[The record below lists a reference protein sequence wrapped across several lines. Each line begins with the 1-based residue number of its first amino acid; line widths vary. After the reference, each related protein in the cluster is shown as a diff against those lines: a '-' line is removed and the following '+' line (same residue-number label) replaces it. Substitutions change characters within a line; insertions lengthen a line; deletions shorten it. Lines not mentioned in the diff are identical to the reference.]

1 MDIVNKIIT
10 FFKEVK
16 TQLKKVNWLGRKET
30 IKYTAIVLAVSTLV
44 AIFLSSL
51 DYIFRQLLEKFII

>member
-1 MDIVNKIIT
+1 MDVANKIIG

-30 IKYTAIVLAVSTLV
+30 IKYTAIVIVVSTLV
-44 AIFLSSL
+44 AVFLSSL

>member
-1 MDIVNKIIT
+1 MDFANKIIT
-10 FFKEVK
+10 FLKEVK

-30 IKYTAIVLAVSTLV
+30 IKYTAIVIVVSTLV

-51 DYIFRQLLEKFII
+51 DFLFNQLLRRFII